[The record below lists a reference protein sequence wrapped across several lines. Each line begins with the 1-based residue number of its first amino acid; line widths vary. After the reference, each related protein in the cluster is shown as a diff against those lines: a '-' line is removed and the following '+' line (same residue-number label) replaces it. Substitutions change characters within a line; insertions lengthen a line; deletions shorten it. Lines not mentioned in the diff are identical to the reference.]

1 MFDMPNLLTITDP
14 APLDTL
20 SAQQLTEL
28 QIGLAALG
36 FPITQVDGLFGPNT
50 RNAWAEL
57 KTDLS
62 PGNPALVGP
71 DSVKI
76 LAAKTAEIA
85 ANLAAPVTDTP
96 SVKNSIIKQCRL
108 AGLSLNTQIA
118 YVLATTQWETAQ
130 TFKPVKEAYWLS
142 EQWRQTNLKYYPYYG
157 RGYVQLT
164 WQTNYAKYGGIL
176 TLDLVNNPD
185 LALGHPVA
193 LFVLVQGFQT
203 GGFTGRKLA
212 DYVNAQ
218 QTDFVNARRC
228 INGTDHAQ
236 DIANVA
242 QGYMNTL

>member
-1 MFDMPNLLTITDP
+1 MFNMPNLLTITDP
-14 APLDTL
+14 VPLDTL
-20 SAQQLTEL
+20 AAQQLTEM
-28 QIGLAALG
+28 QIGLSALG
-36 FPITQVDGLFGPNT
+36 YPIAQVDGMYGPNT
-50 RNAWAEL
+50 RNAWAEF

-71 DSVKI
+71 DSVKL
-76 LAAKTAEIA
+76 LASKAADIA
-85 ANLAAPVTDTP
+85 NNMAVAVTDTQ
-96 SVKNSIIKQCRL
+96 SVKNAIIQQCKL
-108 AGLSLNTQIA
+108 AGLTLKTQMA

-142 EQWRQTNLKYYPYYG
+142 EQWRQTNLKYFPYYG

-164 WQTNYAKYGGIL
+164 WKTNYLKYGGIL

-193 LFVLVQGFQT
+193 LFVLVHGFQT
-203 GGFTGRKLA
+203 GGFTGRKLT
-212 DYVNAQ
+212 DYITSQ
-218 QTDFVNARRC
+218 TTDFVNARRC

-242 QGYMNTL
+242 QLYMNTL